1 MSMSDE
7 RRQFWLGHVQAWRAS
22 GLTQVAYCQQHGL
35 KPKAFSYWS
44 RQQRQGNPPL
54 TLVPVAVRPSSA
66 HGELR
71 LQHSSGWQ
79 LVVPTTRDSGWLAAL
94 LRGMAGC

>member
-7 RRQFWLGHVQAWRAS
+7 RRQFWLGHVQAWRGS
-22 GLTQVAYCQQHGL
+22 GLTQIAYCQQHGL

-44 RQQRQGNPPL
+44 RLQQGNPPL
-54 TLVPVAVRPSSA
+54 TLVPVAVQPA
-66 HGELR
+66 LACAELR

-79 LVVPTTRDSGWLAAL
+79 LVVPATLAPEWLAGV
-94 LRGMAGC
+94 LRGLGEC